1 MTRLERLAA
10 WIEDERLDCVV
21 AAGPDH
27 VNHLTGYWRYFAMP
41 STVIVGRDA
50 KRTLALIQFEEQPAR
65 ELSAADDVVTY
76 GERGFGLD
84 LDPAAGLVELVA
96 SIDQVAGARR
106 IGLASELPGVSEEL
120 TGRLAAEVVDAAP
133 TLAKIRLVKDDDE
146 LEKISA
152 SYALCWRAQRAV
164 GENTKPGVEEIELFS
179 AAQSTAQV
187 GAGAPIEFVSDLL
200 AGTRAAEVC
209 CPVAVAGR
217 SKVGEGDAVVADI
230 VVRANGY
237 WGDSAE
243 THFAG
248 TNDEVAD
255 ARTKLLAIL
264 ADAGHA
270 LVPGATG
277 AEVFAQI
284 DAAITGAFPGGEF
297 PHHGGHGIG
306 IGSFEDPHIIPT
318 DHTPL
323 EAGMVLAVE
332 PGIYF
337 PGRWGARVENL
348 FRVTPEG
355 GVELDGRR

>member
-10 WIEDERLDCVV
+10 WIEDQRLDCVV
-21 AAGPDH
+21 AAGADH

-41 STVIVGRDA
+41 SALVVGRDG
-50 KRTLALIQFEEQPAR
+50 KRTLALIQFEEEPAR
-65 ELSAADDVVTY
+65 ELSEADEIVTY

-84 LDPAAGLVELVA
+84 LQPAAGLVELVA
-96 SIDQVAGARR
+96 GIDEVARAKR
-106 IGLASELPGVSEEL
+106 IGLASELPVVGEEL
-120 TGRLAAEVVDAAP
+120 TARLSAEVMDAAP
-133 TLAKIRLVKDDDE
+133 MLAKIRLVKDADE
-146 LEKISA
+146 LERISA

-164 GENTKPGVEEIELFS
+164 GENAKPGVEEIELFT
-179 AAQSTAQV
+179 AAQSTAQL

-200 AGTRAAEVC
+200 AGVRAAEVC

-217 SKVGEGDAVVADI
+217 STVGEGEAVVADI

-248 TNDEVAD
+248 TNGEVAA
-255 ARTKLLAIL
+255 ARDELLTIL
-264 ADAGHA
+264 ADAGRA

-277 AEVFAQI
+277 ADVFAQI
-284 DAAITGAFPGGEF
+284 DAAIKAAFPGGDF

-318 DHTPL
+318 DHTPF
-323 EAGMVLAVE
+323 EEGMVLAVE
-332 PGIYF
+332 PGVYF

-348 FRVTPEG
+348 FLVTPEG

>member
-21 AAGPDH
+21 AAGVDH

-41 STVIVGRDA
+41 SAVVVGRDG
-50 KRTLALIQFEEQPAR
+50 KRTLALIQFEEDPAR
-65 ELSAADDVVTY
+65 ELSEADEIVTY

-96 SIDQVAGARR
+96 GIGEVAGASR
-106 IGLASELPGVSEEL
+106 IGLASELPGVAEPL
-120 TGRLAAEVVDAAP
+120 AGRLPAEVVDAAP
-133 TLAKIRLVKDDDE
+133 TLAKIRLVKDADE

-164 GENTKPGVEEIELFS
+164 GENAKPGVEEIELFT

-200 AGTRAAEVC
+200 AGSRAAEVC

-217 SKVGEGDAVVADI
+217 SKVEEGDAVVADI

-248 TNDEVAD
+248 ANDEVAA
-255 ARTKLLAIL
+255 ARSELLTIL
-264 ADAGHA
+264 ADAGRA

-277 AEVFAQI
+277 AEVFSRI
-284 DAAITGAFPGGEF
+284 DAAIKSAFPGGEF
-297 PHHGGHGIG
+297 LHHGGHGIG
-306 IGSFEDPHIIPT
+306 LGSFEDPHIIPT
-318 DHTPL
+318 DHTPF
-323 EAGMVLAVE
+323 EEGMVLAVE
-332 PGIYF
+332 PGVYF
-337 PGRWGARVENL
+337 PRRYGARVENL
-348 FRVTPEG
+348 FVVTTGG
-355 GVELDGRR
+355 GVELDGRN